1 MEGIWNINAIHVLFL
16 RKILFFDSFLAEKR
30 TQKNLKKGLKKG
42 EWWFR
47 MESSGK
53 EWRLVE

>member
-1 MEGIWNINAIHVLFL
+1 MPYMFFFL
-16 RKILFFDSFLAEKR
+16 SKNPVFLIRFLAEKR